1 VPPLSPIQSAAEAGN
16 VEFDGVMPKIE
27 SLRIPVKYLANM
39 LTAGEEEP
47 VVLALKRLMAMRLYM
62 RGKHVEGKAETEVLE
77 SVGLSEAQ
85 VEDMY
90 RYLAIANYEDR
101 FVIPTSHREMAT
113 EAFPERGGCGF
124 TFGDGCHGESKP
136 SLFNGRSQTSTL
148 VKPVGTFDPAA
159 EGENLREA
167 ASEEV
172 RHG

>member
-1 VPPLSPIQSAAEAGN
+1 MVWYVPPLSPIQSAAEAGK

-39 LTAGEEEP
+39 LTAGEEAP

-62 RGKHVEGKAETEVLE
+62 RGKHVDGQANTEVLE
-77 SVGLSEAQ
+77 EVDLTAAQ
-85 VEDMY
+85 VEEMY

-124 TFGDGCHGESKP
+124 SFGDGCHGDSSE
-136 SLFNGRSQTSTL
+136 SLFGGRKTTTTL
-148 VKPVGTFDPAA
+148 VQPVETFDP
-159 EGENLREA
+159 GTQGTSR
-167 ASEEV
+167 SKEV